1 VFKKFIKSFFTKGN
15 VILFELDDWYDWYKE
30 PQKFHNAVVAHL
42 ENEGRKVKTISIV
55 KNVTSNK
62 ISTLYIDEVKY
73 ELSVRI
79 YEGMGPT
86 QTIVLEKLEE

>member
-1 VFKKFIKSFFTKGN
+1 VFKKFIKSFITNGN

-30 PQKFHNAVVAHL
+30 PEKFHHAVVSQL
-42 ENEGRKVKTISIV
+42 ENEGRKIKTISIV

-62 ISTLYIDEVKY
+62 ISKLYIDDVKY

-79 YEGMGPT
+79 FQGMGPT
-86 QTIVLEKLEE
+86 QTVVLEKLEE